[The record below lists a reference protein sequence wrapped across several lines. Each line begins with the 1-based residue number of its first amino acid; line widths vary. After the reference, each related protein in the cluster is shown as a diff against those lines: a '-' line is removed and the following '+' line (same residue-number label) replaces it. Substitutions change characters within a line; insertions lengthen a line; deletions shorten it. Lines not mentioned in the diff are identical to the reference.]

1 MGVYS
6 FLKVDLLCHIPGSLH
21 VREKHEG
28 FLSVP

>member
-6 FLKVDLLCHIPGSLH
+6 FLKVDLCHIPGSLH